1 MAEDTPETILT
12 SVKKFISIPLDD
24 TTFDSEVFA
33 YIQSASASLNKLGIG
48 KSIPF
53 TTDTT
58 YEDFWSEKDTIETK
72 NLVPAFFG
80 LTVKGLFDT
89 PTTGKQGD
97 TQNEGLKLITFNLS
111 IANNAVPYTTIEEE
125 K

>member
-1 MAEDTPETILT
+1 MADDKPETILT
-12 SVKKFISIPLDD
+12 SVKKFIPIPLDD

-33 YIQSASASLNKLGIG
+33 YIQSASADLNKLGIG
-48 KSIPF
+48 QSIPF

-58 YEDFWSEKDTIETK
+58 YEDFWSEKDTVETK

-97 TQNEGLKLITFNLS
+97 MQNEGLKLITFNLS
-111 IANNAVPYTTIEEE
+111 ISNNSVPSDIEEDKE
-125 K
+125 

>member
-1 MAEDTPETILT
+1 MAEETPETILT

-33 YIQSASASLNKLGIG
+33 YIQSASANLNKLGIG

-53 TTDTT
+53 TKDTT
-58 YEDFWSEKDTIETK
+58 YEDFWSENDTIETK

-97 TQNEGLKLITFNLS
+97 MQNEGLKLITFNLS
-111 IANNAVPYTTIEEE
+111 IANNPVPYTTIEEE
-125 K
+125 